1 MPDEGSGPDPD
12 AHLCTSSLQRGD
24 CIDPRA
30 DEDHGRPARAAG
42 SSPKAA
48 GKSRGDALGWLAMI
62 PRVLQ
67 EYRDRGPT
75 RDRRSWRHYALVLQ
89 GELVHFRSF
98 WTARDVARVTTG
110 ATR

>member
-12 AHLCTSSLQRGD
+12 AHFCTSSLQRGD

-30 DEDHGRPARAAG
+30 DEVHGPARP
-42 SSPKAA
+42 SS
-48 GKSRGDALGWLAMI
+48 GVKSQGCWKIEGRCTRLA
-62 PRVLQ
+62 RDDSARFQ
-67 EYRDRGPT
+67 EYRDSGPT

-98 WTARDVARVTTG
+98 WTAGDVARVTTG